1 MVTET
6 NVQRPPRV
14 AVAMSGGVDSSVTA
28 ALLKEQGYDVI
39 GISMRVWDPTS
50 FYAETGGDSQTCC
63 SPDDVRDAG
72 RIADQLGIPFYV
84 VDFEQEF
91 RGLVVDDFVNEY
103 YSGRTPNPCA
113 RCNRRVK
120 FGLLLDKAVELGA
133 EFMAT
138 GHYARIE
145 RGDDGCFQLLKG
157 RDPKKDQSY
166 FLFGL
171 TQAQLSR
178 SLFPLGALTKPEVR
192 ELAARFGLRV
202 AEKKESQE
210 ICFIPDDDYVRFIEG
225 ERDVGDLSGDIVT
238 SDGRVVGRHRGAHRY
253 TVGQR
258 RGLGIAWKEPLYVLG
273 MDAARRRVV
282 VGPKEE
288 LYRAELTA
296 ADLNWIMPPPETEF
310 ATSCRIRYRHQPVPC
325 RVLPLTDN
333 RVKVLLHEP
342 EKSITPGQA
351 VVFYDNDRVLG
362 GGWIE

>member
-1 MVTET
+1 MFSE
-6 NVQRPPRV
+6 NRRPRV

-28 ALLKEQGYDVI
+28 ALLQEQGYEVI
-39 GISMRVWDPTS
+39 GVSMRVWDPTA
-50 FYAETGGDSQTCC
+50 FFAETECGSQTCC

-72 RIADQLGIPFYV
+72 RIADQLEIPFYV

-91 RGLVVDDFVNEY
+91 RRLVVDDFVNEY

-113 RCNRRVK
+113 RCNRLVK
-120 FGLLLDKAVELGA
+120 FGLLLDKAAGLGA
-133 EFMAT
+133 DFMAT

-145 RGDDGCFQLLKG
+145 QGDDGFFQLLKG

-178 SLFPLGALTKPEVR
+178 SLFPLGSLAKPEVR
-192 ELAARFGLRV
+192 ELAARFNLRV

-210 ICFIPDDDYVRFIEG
+210 ICFIPDNDYVRFIEA
-225 ERDVGDLSGDIVT
+225 ERSFGDLSGDIVT
-238 SDGRVVGRHRGAHRY
+238 RDGTVVGRHRGAHRY

-273 MDAARRRVV
+273 VDALRRRVV

-288 LYRAELTA
+288 LYRVDLTA
-296 ADLNWIMPPPETEF
+296 ADLNWIMPAPDAEF
-310 ATSCRIRYRHQPVPC
+310 ATTCRIRYRHQPVPC
-325 RVLPLTDN
+325 RVTPLEGD
-333 RVKVLLHEP
+333 RVKVRFDQP

-351 VVFYDNDRVLG
+351 VVFYQGDRVLG

>member
-1 MVTET
+1 
-6 NVQRPPRV
+6 
-14 AVAMSGGVDSSVTA
+14 
-28 ALLKEQGYDVI
+28 
-39 GISMRVWDPTS
+39 MRVWDPTA
-50 FYAETGGDSQTCC
+50 FFAETECDSQTCC

-91 RGLVVDDFVNEY
+91 RRLVVDDFVNEY

-113 RCNRRVK
+113 RCNRLVK
-120 FGLLLDKAVELGA
+120 FGLLLDKAAGLGA
-133 EFMAT
+133 DFMAT

-145 RGDDGCFQLLKG
+145 QRDDGFFQLLKG

-178 SLFPLGALTKPEVR
+178 SLFPLGSLTKPEVR
-192 ELAARFGLRV
+192 ELAARFNLRV

-210 ICFIPDDDYVRFIEG
+210 ICFIPDNDYVRFIEA
-225 ERDVGDLSGDIVT
+225 ERSFGDLSGDIVT
-238 SDGRVVGRHRGAHRY
+238 RDGTVVGRHQGAHRY

-273 MDAARRRVV
+273 VDALRRRVV

-288 LYRAELTA
+288 LYRVDLTA
-296 ADLNWIMPPPETEF
+296 ADLNWIMPAPDAEF
-310 ATSCRIRYRHQPVPC
+310 ATTCRIRYRHQPVPC
-325 RVLPLTDN
+325 RVTPLEGD
-333 RVKVLLHEP
+333 RVKVRFDRP

-351 VVFYDNDRVLG
+351 VVFYQGDRVLG